1 MAIGNIPKEEY
12 LEMLK
17 KMLKMQTGDT
27 AIRVIKKEMESLGYK
42 GKFNWDKEK

>member
-12 LEMLK
+12 LELLK

-27 AIRVIKKEMESLGYK
+27 SIRVIKKEMEKLGYK
-42 GKFNWDKEK
+42 EK